1 MAARAPDKPLK
12 FEDAISELES
22 IIEQIESG
30 RCGLEECIA
39 QYERGMKL
47 VGSCQSILGAV
58 QQRIAELTADGSGK
72 LQVRELRLTPQN
84 GEALGSEPDDA
95 AAADPDDGGTA
106 DDR

>member
-1 MAARAPDKPLK
+1 MAERAPDKPLK

-58 QQRIAELTADGSGK
+58 QQRIAELTAVGSGK

-84 GEALGSEPDDA
+84 GESLGPDVDEDAPAEPDE
-95 AAADPDDGGTA
+95 GGAA